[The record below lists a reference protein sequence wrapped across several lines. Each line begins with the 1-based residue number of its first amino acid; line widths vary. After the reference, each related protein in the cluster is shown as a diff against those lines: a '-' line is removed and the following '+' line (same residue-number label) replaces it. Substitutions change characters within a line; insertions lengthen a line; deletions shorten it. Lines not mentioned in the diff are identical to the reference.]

1 MSPSPLRWALSAG
14 AVTGGALATAGVRRY
29 AAAKAAALPDPLR
42 DEPFG
47 ELHTEPIWVRTADDV
62 ELCVEVEEARVPA
75 AAGAP
80 TLVFIAGFCLSM
92 DAWHFQRREFAGEP
106 RLARTVF
113 YDQRGHGRS
122 GRGAPEHSTIEYLV
136 EDLRAV
142 LAATAPDGPVVLVG
156 HSLGG
161 MVTMAYAAEH
171 PAEFAARVR
180 GAALITTSAGRLN
193 EMTLGFPAAVMR
205 RLWPV
210 APLVVGTVATNPLVV
225 RRGMKA
231 DRTIGLLFTR
241 RFSFGRPDTS
251 RALARFAGATLSST
265 PLDVFAEFFTVLSEH
280 DTEEALPLFRNIAT
294 LVVGAE
300 RDLLTPLAHSR
311 TIAAALPKA
320 ELLVVPEAGHLVQLE
335 DHAIVNAGLGRL
347 LDRVR
352 LGAQMRRAGARSKG
366 RAT

>member
-1 MSPSPLRWALSAG
+1 MSHSPLRWALSAG

-47 ELHTEPIWVRTADDV
+47 KLHTEPIWVRTTDDV
-62 ELCVEVEEARVPA
+62 ELCVEVEEPREPA
-75 AAGAP
+75 APGAP
-80 TLVFIAGFCLSM
+80 SMVFIAGFCLSM
-92 DAWHFQRREFAGEP
+92 DAWHFQRREFAGGP

-122 GRGAPEHSTIEYLV
+122 GRGPRENSDIAHLV

-161 MVTMAYAAEH
+161 MVTMAYAAAH
-171 PAEFAARVR
+171 PTEFAARVR

-193 EMTLGFPAAVMR
+193 EMTLGLPAALMR
-205 RLWPV
+205 RVWPV
-210 APLVVGTVATNPLVV
+210 APLLVDTVATNPLVI

-231 DRTIGLLFTR
+231 DRTIGLQLTR

-251 RALARFAGATLSST
+251 RSLARFAGATLSST
-265 PLDVFAEFFTVLSEH
+265 PLDVFAEFFTVLSQH
-280 DTEEALPLFRNIAT
+280 DTEAALPLFRSIAT
-294 LVVGAE
+294 MVVGAE

-335 DHAIVNAGLGRL
+335 DPAIVNAGLSRL

-352 LGAQMRRAGARSKG
+352 LGSQLRAKAARSAG
-366 RAT
+366 SA